1 MRAAI
6 VSCVIVLGA
15 GLGPTRRAA
24 ATPSETVSAKAH
36 FAAGR
41 AYANRQRYADAM
53 HEFELGYRLKPS
65 PLFLYN
71 IGVVAREANEPAR
84 AVDAFEAYLRASP
97 QAPDRAEVQR
107 WVASLR
113 ETVERERP
121 PTPPRAEPPPATSAP
136 APAAVPLTSAPAPA
150 ASAPAPASG
159 ASPEALTSGP
169 PPEKR
174 KSRRALWITLGVVGG
189 ALIIGGVTTGVI
201 LGTRGNGTPSGYH
214 DLGGLGLGSH

>member
-1 MRAAI
+1 MRAVI
-6 VSCVIVLGA
+6 VSFVIVMGA
-15 GLGPTRRAA
+15 GATSRAA
-24 ATPSETVSAKAH
+24 ATPPGDTASAKAH

-41 AYANRQRYADAM
+41 AYANHQRYDEAM

-71 IGVVAREANEPAR
+71 IGMVARQANEPAR
-84 AVDAFEAYLRASP
+84 AVDAFEAYLRAAP

-121 PTPPRAEPPPATSAP
+121 PAPSRAEPPAATSAP
-136 APAAVPLTSAPAPA
+136 APATVPLTPAPA
-150 ASAPAPASG
+150 AAATSAPASG
-159 ASPEALTSGP
+159 ASPAALMSASP
-169 PPEKR
+169 PPPDKR
-174 KSRRALWITLGVVGG
+174 KSRRALWIALGTVGG
-189 ALIIGGVTTGVI
+189 ALVIGGVVTGVV

-214 DLGGLGLGSH
+214 DLGSLGLGSH